1 MSWQPSWAAGPAAG
15 LGGKASPVQPVLRPL
30 RAGHGRTDAGG
41 LQPGRA
47 LGSEDPAEGRD
58 ASSTREGAHGGG
70 LCHSPPLPELGGSSH
85 RLADEGRG
93 PPPQVE
99 QGAGVGTYPRQVHD
113 AEVPN
118 LTTQHIGVRDILIT
132 IYGRKTLD
140 STPSLPPFT
149 AYRGQIGTPLE

>member
-1 MSWQPSWAAGPAAG
+1 ME
-15 LGGKASPVQPVLRPL
+15 LHIV
-30 RAGHGRTDAGG
+30 
-41 LQPGRA
+41 
-47 LGSEDPAEGRD
+47 
-58 ASSTREGAHGGG
+58 
-70 LCHSPPLPELGGSSH
+70 ELGGLEGGESFKETSEH
-85 RLADEGRG
+85 RCRMRL
-93 PPPQVE
+93 E

-149 AYRGQIGTPLE
+149 AYRGQIGTPHE